1 MGLFNF
7 FKKKEEYPKL
17 DEENDFSSLDLNLK
31 NPESSPVLDEEPQE
45 NYFSIPSEEPEL
57 HEESNISTH
66 MEDSDLSLNELSDEE
81 VEQLE
86 HSVEELPEIDKK
98 LPEENHAL
106 ETKSLEE
113 PEPEEDADDLLSGL
127 PSFEDEI
134 QTEYMEA
141 PKYGSD
147 FLRKETQDSFF
158 VSKKT
163 YSDMISNLKNIQN
176 TLQSQNTNTTKYS
189 TILTRSSKAMSKGVT
204 DLENLQNK
212 FMEIESKLSR

>member
-17 DEENDFSSLDLNLK
+17 DEENDFSSLDLDLK
-31 NPESSPVLDEEPQE
+31 NPESPPVLDEEPQE

-57 HEESNISTH
+57 PEESNISTH

-81 VEQLE
+81 LEQLE
-86 HSVEELPEIDKK
+86 HSVEELPEINKQ
-98 LPEENHAL
+98 LPEETNIL
-106 ETKSLEE
+106 EQ
-113 PEPEEDADDLLSGL
+113 EEDADNLLSGL
-127 PSFEDEI
+127 PSFEEEI
-134 QTEYMEA
+134 QSEYMEA

-147 FLRKETQDSFF
+147 FLRKETKDSFF

-176 TLQSQNTNTTKYS
+176 TLQSQNTDVTKYS